1 METAT
6 ASGQTVLLGISG
18 QSGVLKSTAAAATAV
33 AEALTDSSYDGV
45 YLNITP
51 SAENGDALAA
61 FVQALRAAV
70 PEKKL
75 YVAASAPARREAIPD
90 YQALGKA
97 ADRIVL
103 QVSGHED
110 TDGAVP
116 VYAME
121 PLETV
126 YYALSALN
134 DQIPGEKLALLLTTE
149 GRGRKGTGKPTA
161 FSGDTVAA
169 LEAKGRTYYSD
180 RYACAYLETKDTVV
194 WYLNEKA
201 LEARQQLLR
210 CFGVSSCC
218 LSTPNGTLQ
227 AQES

>member
-1 METAT
+1 M
-6 ASGQTVLLGISG
+6 
-18 QSGVLKSTAAAATAV
+18 
-33 AEALTDSSYDGV
+33 TDSSYDGV

-51 SAENGDALAA
+51 SAENGDALVA

-134 DQIPGEKLALLLTTE
+134 DQIPGEKLALLLTAE
-149 GRGRKGTGKPTA
+149 GHGRKGTGKPTA
-161 FSGDTVAA
+161 FNGDAVAA

-218 LSTPNGTLQ
+218 LSTPNGTLH

>member
-18 QSGVLKSTAAAATAV
+18 QSGVLKSTAAATAV

-70 PEKKL
+70 PKKKL

-126 YYALSALN
+126 YYALSTLN
-134 DQIPGEKLALLLTTE
+134 DQIPGEKLALLLTAE
-149 GRGRKGTGKPTA
+149 GRGRKGTGNPTA
-161 FSGDTVAA
+161 FSGDAVAA
-169 LEAKGRTYYSD
+169 LEAQGRTYYSD

-201 LEARQQLLR
+201 LETRQQLLR

-218 LSTPNGTLQ
+218 LSTPNGTLH

>member
-1 METAT
+1 M
-6 ASGQTVLLGISG
+6 
-18 QSGVLKSTAAAATAV
+18 
-33 AEALTDSSYDGV
+33 
-45 YLNITP
+45 
-51 SAENGDALAA
+51 
-61 FVQALRAAV
+61 
-70 PEKKL
+70 
-75 YVAASAPARREAIPD
+75 
-90 YQALGKA
+90 
-97 ADRIVL
+97 L

-126 YYALSALN
+126 YYALSTLN
-134 DQIPGEKLALLLTTE
+134 DQIPGEKLALLLTAE
-149 GRGRKGTGKPTA
+149 GHGRKGTGKPTA
-161 FSGDTVAA
+161 FNGDTVAA

>member
-61 FVQALRAAV
+61 FVQGAPGRCAGEKAV
-70 PEKKL
+70 CGGKRPG
-75 YVAASAPARREAIPD
+75 RREAIPD

-103 QVSGHED
+103 
-110 TDGAVP
+110 
-116 VYAME
+116 
-121 PLETV
+121 
-126 YYALSALN
+126 
-134 DQIPGEKLALLLTTE
+134 PG
-149 GRGRKGTGKPTA
+149 
-161 FSGDTVAA
+161 V
-169 LEAKGRTYYSD
+169 RT
-180 RYACAYLETKDTVV
+180 
-194 WYLNEKA
+194 
-201 LEARQQLLR
+201 
-210 CFGVSSCC
+210 
-218 LSTPNGTLQ
+218 
-227 AQES
+227 